1 MTNVYSMNIF
11 RQLKFKR
18 NDSLISL
25 NNINILNEVVVI
37 MIINIIDLCLL
48 KSFNQLTFLK
58 LYRFQNV

>member
-1 MTNVYSMNIF
+1 MNIF
-11 RQLKFKR
+11 RQLIFKR

-25 NNINILNEVVVI
+25 NNINILNEVVII

>member
-1 MTNVYSMNIF
+1 MNIF

-25 NNINILNEVVVI
+25 NNINILKEVVVI

>member
-1 MTNVYSMNIF
+1 MNIF

-18 NDSLISL
+18 NDSLIFL
-25 NNINILNEVVVI
+25 NNINILNEVVII
-37 MIINIIDLCLL
+37 MIINIIDFCLL

>member
-25 NNINILNEVVVI
+25 NNINILNEVVII

-48 KSFNQLTFLK
+48 KSFNQLIFLK

>member
-1 MTNVYSMNIF
+1 MNIF
-11 RQLKFKR
+11 RQFKFKR

-25 NNINILNEVVVI
+25 NNINILNEVVII

>member
-11 RQLKFKR
+11 RQFKFKR

-25 NNINILNEVVVI
+25 NNINILNEVVII

>member
-1 MTNVYSMNIF
+1 MNIF

-25 NNINILNEVVVI
+25 NNINILNEVVII

-48 KSFNQLTFLK
+48 KSFNQLAFLK
-58 LYRFQNV
+58 LYRFKNV

>member
-1 MTNVYSMNIF
+1 MNIF
-11 RQLKFKR
+11 RQFIFKG

-25 NNINILNEVVVI
+25 NNINILNEVVII

>member
-1 MTNVYSMNIF
+1 MNIF

-25 NNINILNEVVVI
+25 NNINILKEVVVI

-48 KSFNQLTFLK
+48 KSFDQLTFLK

>member
-1 MTNVYSMNIF
+1 MNIF
-11 RQLKFKR
+11 RQLIFKR

>member
-1 MTNVYSMNIF
+1 MNIF

>member
-1 MTNVYSMNIF
+1 MNIF
-11 RQLKFKR
+11 RQFKFKR

>member
-1 MTNVYSMNIF
+1 MNIF

-48 KSFNQLTFLK
+48 KSFDQLTFLK

>member
-1 MTNVYSMNIF
+1 MNIF
-11 RQLKFKR
+11 HQLKFKR

-25 NNINILNEVVVI
+25 NNINILNEVVII

>member
-1 MTNVYSMNIF
+1 MNIF

-25 NNINILNEVVVI
+25 NNINILNEVVII

>member
-1 MTNVYSMNIF
+1 MNIF

-25 NNINILNEVVVI
+25 NNINILNEVVII
-37 MIINIIDLCLL
+37 MIINIIDFCLL

>member
-1 MTNVYSMNIF
+1 MNIF
-11 RQLKFKR
+11 RQFKFKR

-25 NNINILNEVVVI
+25 NNINILNEVVII
-37 MIINIIDLCLL
+37 MIINIIDFCLL

>member
-1 MTNVYSMNIF
+1 MNIF
-11 RQLKFKR
+11 CQFKFKR

-25 NNINILNEVVVI
+25 NNINILNEVVII

>member
-25 NNINILNEVVVI
+25 NNINILNEVVII

>member
-1 MTNVYSMNIF
+1 MNIF

-25 NNINILNEVVVI
+25 NNINILNEVVFI